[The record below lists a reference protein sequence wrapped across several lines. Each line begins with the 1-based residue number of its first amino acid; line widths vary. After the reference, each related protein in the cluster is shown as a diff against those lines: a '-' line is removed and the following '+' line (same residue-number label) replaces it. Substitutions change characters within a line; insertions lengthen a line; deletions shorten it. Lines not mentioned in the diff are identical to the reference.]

1 MRLHL
6 YNVILEPLVTE
17 KVSGQQAEGKY
28 AFRVHPHAN
37 KKSVRE
43 AVEKIFNVHVT
54 GVNTSVVPGKWK
66 RVRFRPGLT
75 AEWKKATVTLR
86 EGEKI
91 EFV

>member
-6 YNVILEPLVTE
+6 YDVILGPLVTE
-17 KVSGQQAEGKY
+17 KSSAQHKEGKY
-28 AFRVHPHAN
+28 AFRVHTQAN
-37 KKSVRE
+37 KKSVKE

-54 GVNTSVVPGKWK
+54 EVNTAVVPGKWK

-75 AEWKKATVTLR
+75 EEWKKATVTLR

>member
-6 YNVILEPLVTE
+6 YDVLQEPVITE
-17 KVSGQQAEGKY
+17 KSTGQKEKGKY
-28 AFRVHPHAN
+28 TFRVHPDAN
-37 KKSVRE
+37 KKSVKE

-54 GVNTSVVPGKWK
+54 QVNTRVVPGKWK

-75 AEWKKATVTLR
+75 AEWKKATVTVK

-91 EFV
+91 ELI

>member
-6 YNVILEPLVTE
+6 YDVIQEPLVTE
-17 KVSGQQAEGKY
+17 KGTSQSEQGKY
-28 AFRVHPHAN
+28 SFRVHPDAN

-54 GVNTSVVPGKWK
+54 KINTRLVPGKWK

-75 AEWKKATVTLR
+75 AEWKKATVTLKQ
-86 EGEKI
+86 GEKI
-91 EFV
+91 EWV

>member
-6 YNVILEPLVTE
+6 YDVVLAPLVTE
-17 KVSGQQAEGKY
+17 KSTGQGEKGKY
-28 AFRVHPHAN
+28 TFRVHPAAN

-54 GVNTSVVPGKWK
+54 KVNALRVPGKWK

-75 AEWKKATVTLR
+75 AEWKKATVTLKT
-86 EGEKI
+86 GEKI

>member
-6 YNVILEPLVTE
+6 YDVLLEPLITE
-17 KVSGQQAEGKY
+17 KITGQKEQGRY

-37 KKSVRE
+37 KKSVKE

-54 GVNTSVVPGKWK
+54 KVNTQIIPGKWK

-75 AEWKKATVTLR
+75 AEWKKAVVALKQ
-86 EGEKI
+86 GEKI
-91 EFV
+91 ELV